1 MSWRDSLTEEPVS
14 SEELQ
19 GSKKSWRDTIVEEPQ
34 VDEDGGK
41 LETVL
46 GTAYGAGQ
54 GATAG
59 YLDEILAGIAAGG
72 KKAAEATGVAKETPK
87 SLSDL
92 YSEYVKTIRQKGQE
106 YTEKAGLPATVA
118 EIGGAVLGPGKLLK
132 GASKLGLL
140 GRLGVAG
147 GAGAIEGYGK
157 SEGETPMTDIGAGA
171 LAGVAGGAIG
181 EGLAAGTRK
190 AGDLLMDTQLGRQFL
205 AVAKHAGEGGSI
217 YGEKAGI
224 TSTGKALQETA
235 SDITSKLTKGISES
249 NEMVR
254 SEAQKA
260 TQAGKMLDVEPLRE
274 ALNYIENSVNIKPIK
289 SSVPLFSSLQKAVA
303 PETRLMQQYSQ
314 QMGAE
319 QVQKQ
324 TLTPTETIKLID
336 QLRDYSFSVTDPNE
350 KFAINQLME
359 SLKNEFDTMIGG
371 KAKTDMLKAIGHRAR
386 SFPEP
391 FIQQKGRIVY
401 PTPEQPVIATQTS
414 SMPYREMEQTV
425 RQNVESILR
434 QAGKPSTIGQEAR
447 VDISKLPEYIQDLN
461 KITGGQIK
469 GLGDDITKELS
480 QKSALIGAKQS
491 VYGQLGAAGDVDI
504 EPGIVSKMARKVF
517 SSPFKIAEAVGKT
530 KTGYNTARYLL
541 EESDERLFG
550 LANQLKTDPNFS
562 HYGKAIEDAI
572 VTGKRNQLN
581 PVFFAMMQ
589 NPTTREM
596 MRSFV
601 PGGEENE

>member
-1 MSWRDSLTEEPVS
+1 MGWKDKIRPIKDPSVS
-14 SEELQ
+14 SSEATDIPISDIEE
-19 GSKKSWRDTIVEEPQ
+19 GSGDT
-34 VDEDGGK
+34 
-41 LETVL
+41 LETL
-46 GTAYGAGQ
+46 AGTAYGAGQ
-54 GATAG
+54 GVTAG
-59 YLDEILAGIAAGG
+59 YLDEILAAAAAGG
-72 KKAAEATGVAKETPK
+72 KKATEVAGIANETPK
-87 SLSDL
+87 SLADL
-92 YSEYVKTIRQKGQE
+92 YSEYKKTIRQKGEE
-106 YTEKAGLPATVA
+106 YTKKAGLPATVA
-118 EIGGAVLGPGKLLK
+118 EIGGAIVGPGKLLK
-132 GASKLGLL
+132 GASSLGLL

-181 EGLAAGTRK
+181 EGLATGTRK
-190 AGDLLMDTQLGRQFL
+190 VADLLMDTQLGRQLL
-205 AVAKHAGEGGSI
+205 AVTKHAGEGGSI

-224 TSTGKALQETA
+224 ESTRKTLQETA
-235 SDITSKLTKGISES
+235 SDVTSKLTKGISES
-249 NEMVR
+249 NEMIR

-260 TQAGKMLDVEPLRE
+260 TQAGKMLDIEPIKE
-274 ALNYIENSVNIKPIK
+274 ALNYIENSINTKPLK
-289 SSVPLFSSLQKAVA
+289 SGVPLFSSLQRAAA
-303 PETRLMQQYSQ
+303 PETKLMQQYSQ
-314 QMGAE
+314 MGMGE
-319 QVQKQ
+319 VVQKP

-336 QLRDYSFSVTDPNE
+336 QLKDYSFSLTTPEE
-350 KFAINQLME
+350 KFAVNQLRE
-359 SLKNEFDTMIGG
+359 SLEAQFNSMIGG
-371 KAKTDMLKAIGHRAR
+371 KTTVDMLKAIGHRAR

-391 FIQQKGRIVY
+391 FIQQKGRITY
-401 PTPEQPVIATQTS
+401 PTPEQPVLATQTS

-425 RQNVESILR
+425 RQNIESILR
-434 QAGKPSTIGQEAR
+434 QGGKPSTIGQEAR
-447 VDISKLPEYIQDLN
+447 ADISNLPQYIQDLN

-491 VYGQLGAAGDVDI
+491 VYGQLGAAGDVEI
-504 EPGIVSKMARKVF
+504 EPGIASKMARKIF
-517 SSPFKIAEAVGKT
+517 SSPFKIAEAAGKT

-550 LANQLKTDPNFS
+550 LANQLKTDPKFS
-562 HYGKAIEDAI
+562 HYGKAIEDAV